1 MHVARYDT
9 TLRAGR
15 TCRTLNPDQKNM
27 TTMYQVR
34 LQNKQEQK
42 RLDTYEKTL
51 KEQMRIFSADY
62 CRERTFLKRELERL
76 NFATNYHGH
85 HTRTRKA
92 KDAWID
98 NQVAFAESAALSRKR
113 RESQRKEC
121 LGYKVE
127 TKGKRF
133 PGDRPRT
140 VHQSNRRK
148 PLNSVPDKQRPHTA
162 CYNTNYNQKTNYHE
176 IARARLRMKGFQAVQ
191 EEIPHF
197 TTLVDSSKPQTRDK
211 AKAKGDFPK
220 PTTVIKVSEFVDDIK
235 NDDVKHDNNDVMKK
249 VMEEKKHHPVVE
261 GDASQIFHPGRKP
274 SRRLSLKQVEKLE
287 NLRVEKSSSGGAP
300 KLVLNYSR
308 QQMDLVTQKIRQSL
322 RMHDQEIKQ
331 TAETLIKKRQAEA
344 EARKK
349 EEELSYDKNGRQLN
363 KRPSKDIQKPGD
375 PLDITDGFENL
386 HFVDRWK
393 KMNQMVNNFE
403 NSKGQHLQLNRGQ
416 NRNRQSLSTAQ
427 ERSSL
432 NRKLLAER
440 HNADD
445 YNFTAEDAFKVLNT
459 KYLRLTKMNIDQMEK
474 ICMDEGIDVT
484 QLHAHITDE
493 RNRNELM
500 GSVFKTHHKKHHV
513 DKIISNTRR
522 ISTKRRSKIQV
533 KDSKMLENNSSKLKA
548 DKVKG
553 SKQQF
558 NEQKVNVTEPES
570 ANPTIL
576 LDVPS

>member
-148 PLNSVPDKQRPHTA
+148 PLNSVPNKQRPHTA
-162 CYNTNYNQKTNYHE
+162 CYNTNYNHKTNYHE

-197 TTLVDSSKPQTRDK
+197 TTLVDSKPQTREK
-211 AKAKGDFPK
+211 PKAKGDFPK
-220 PTTVIKVSEFVDDIK
+220 PTTVIKVSEFVDDVK
-235 NDDVKHDNNDVMKK
+235 HDDVKKDNN
-249 VMEEKKHHPVVE
+249 E
-261 GDASQIFHPGRKP
+261 GDASQISLHPGRKP

-287 NLRVEKSSSGGAP
+287 NLRVEKSNSGGAP

-375 PLDITDGFENL
+375 PLDITDGLENL

-432 NRKLLAER
+432 NRKMLAER

-513 DKIISNTRR
+513 DKITSNTRR
-522 ISTKRRSKIQV
+522 ISTKRRSKVQV
-533 KDSKMLENNSSKLKA
+533 KDSKLIENTASKLKS
-548 DKVKG
+548 DKMKG
-553 SKQQF
+553 SKQQVDDQVA
-558 NEQKVNVTEPES
+558 EQKN